1 MSNPDPRIL
10 RETILLSAEDRHRM
24 TRLYEEV
31 LTRLDEMA
39 MITARTLGM
48 CAPVESEVLFSPVFP
63 GEIEA
68 FRSVELIR
76 WPQGSGCYD
85 YRQGSCFAHNDIST
99 REERRDE
106 K

>member
-1 MSNPDPRIL
+1 MSNPHPQIL
-10 RETILLSAEDRHRM
+10 KETILLNAEDRHRM

-48 CAPVESEVLFSPVFP
+48 SVAVESHVLFSPVFP

-68 FRSVELIR
+68 FRGVELVR

-85 YRQGSCFAHNDIST
+85 YRQGSCFAHNIT
-99 REERRDE
+99 PMREERKDE

>member
-1 MSNPDPRIL
+1 M
-10 RETILLSAEDRHRM
+10 REPILLDAEDRHRM
-24 TRLYEEV
+24 ARLYEEV

-48 CAPVESEVLFSPVFP
+48 SLLVAGDVLFSPILP
-63 GEIEA
+63 GEAEA
-68 FRSVELIR
+68 FEGVELIR
-76 WPQGSGCYD
+76 GPQGSGFYD
-85 YRQGSCFAHNDIST
+85 YDHGSCFAHRPPAATTNHIPT

>member
-1 MSNPDPRIL
+1 ML
-10 RETILLSAEDRHRM
+10 RETILLNADDRHRM

-39 MITARTLGM
+39 MITARTLSM
-48 CAPVESEVLFSPVFP
+48 SAVVESEVLFRPALP
-63 GEIEA
+63 GETEA
-68 FRSVELIR
+68 FRCVELVR

-85 YRQGSCFAHNDIST
+85 YRQGSCFAHNDT
-99 REERRDE
+99 PMREERTDE

>member
-1 MSNPDPRIL
+1 ML
-10 RETILLSAEDRHRM
+10 RETILLNADDRHRM

-39 MITARTLGM
+39 MITARTLGRP
-48 CAPVESEVLFSPVFP
+48 AAVESEVLFSPVLP
-63 GEIEA
+63 GEIET
-68 FRSVELIR
+68 FRGVELVR

-85 YRQGSCFAHNDIST
+85 YGQGSCFAHNKT
-99 REERRDE
+99 PMREERIDE